1 MNQNV
6 IILSVTPYEIP
17 NEKGGIENSG
27 CTVRYIMSE
36 DLNPVEDKINPS
48 KGHKPAKANIPYSDY
63 DKFTVVPGLYEATLS
78 AKIAS
83 DGKVSLTAT
92 EFKFLSGLTV
102 TRTSQ
107 TVKS

>member
-6 IILSVTPYEIP
+6 TILSVTPYEIT
-17 NEKGGIENSG
+17 NDKGVIENSG

-36 DLNPVEDKINPS
+36 DLNNVEDKTTPS
-48 KGHKPAKANIPYSDY
+48 KGHKPAKATVPYNDY

-92 EFKFLSGLTV
+92 EFKFISGLTV
-102 TRTSQ
+102 TRSTS
-107 TVKS
+107 TVKA